1 MGSQTLEI
9 LRQGVWAS
17 FTGGWFYDPRQDH
30 ESNILHLY
38 LWLFLLCLPFSL
50 YMFLQPVLV
59 VWVSYAGIVG
69 ALFTTL
75 KMVNVRLHR
84 MFDSGECI
92 EESSDDSNRS
102 VSVDHNTL
110 GSQGHGSKKEAE
122 HIEMAVLKQRQEG
135 ETPPVQCSSRNSFNE
150 GPVKLTSI
158 APAESLELIE
168 RLVRSNEFDLK
179 ASDGSTCGIDLQVD
193 VHHRNSSGSSGGSTS
208 AKQDHSFH
216 GTSGGAPR
224 SPEFGLVAEVLQE
237 VSDLKSGCLP
247 ITALA
252 ASSGGREDHHGT
264 VQNNGALRD
273 VASGS
278 SISLH
283 PEGHLPPHR
292 RRGGSSFLSSGSS
305 AASLRNATGSVELA
319 FLSQDPS
326 VRAAEL
332 ARAAQ
337 QRKSGTNLRLEDA
350 DAKRVVRRAHSEL
363 ETCPPPQ
370 MPRSVA
376 PPSHPVSLEAIRITS
391 AGGLAGAVPVP
402 RHTRRSAEF
411 LRPPLLGDAIKPIAE
426 QPAAETPP
434 GSSSSTQ
441 SLLVR
446 HRSLDAA
453 TLRRRRQCGE
463 TGGIAGNDDAE
474 FGKPEEEPF
483 GAPLLHS
490 GGESGA
496 AGDAHSDSL
505 MASTDTVSSTS
516 GESDRSSSTHF
527 TVIYKPL
534 DPCSGNPQ
542 ELDLPEQ
549 YPGWLEGGNQ
559 RNPDPLPSPACS
571 ERSSV
576 GGLDWLFGN
585 PSGRPVGAACDA
597 KAPPPME
604 FCGVEEKRM
613 PCRSQPSEPADPTA
627 AGSLDCGLPFQLSA
641 LARTSE
647 SSDQSLSDASS
658 PSSPDEMTPLGATCR
673 PSVALG
679 AIPKQ
684 YLEDG
689 NSSRAEHGYALA
701 ARGIAGSTVRSVFS
715 RRLLEILNLNDA
727 QECEVELQKLKR
739 ELDVCRRL
747 AVNTEEPGNS
757 TPPAAKATASRKRPK
772 LANTRRKA
780 GCGTS
785 EFLSL
790 LPNASTLPQ
799 VEGEKGD
806 CVAAMGW
813 APLARSRSCTDR
825 GPPAYLLASI
835 LSTPGTHLAISHDD
849 TSPGAVHCFQDE
861 HGNWQT
867 YTFDENSTGVSRG
880 LEVSPDA
887 RIFQLMF
894 DNKWETSSHSSSS
907 STTVL
912 ESPAPRGLPVVPFGC
927 TTMVPSTTGATTPGA
942 TGGKLLRP
950 HHRHHHHLHQG
961 GVQQHQPP
969 SSLESLPS
977 LVPSLNLR
985 RGGASDST
993 SALAGGPV
1001 GGSLRGG
1008 AGFDGGGARAPFALA
1023 ESFLSHMAVRGGG
1036 GATLSQTASS
1046 QDTELDSTCHM
1057 RFVGSGTL
1065 RTSQPRHYYRLKLL
1079 PCRFVRVGFDRLA
1092 LLTVLDRNLTISEN
1106 ILSVMLAV
1114 LVAALGALCL
1124 SLGFFQDIYS
1134 FLFCFVM
1141 ASCQYSLLKSVQPDA
1156 ASPTHGFNRV
1166 VLYSRPVYFCL
1177 CCSLLVLVQFLSVS
1191 EVQYPQVTL
1200 YGLRLFTDS
1209 AVTWARSFL
1218 IVFIL
1223 AFPLTFS
1230 LGLLPQINTFVIYL
1244 LEQVDMNLFGGS
1256 ATTGLVSAVYCISR
1270 SLAFVVFLSGV
1281 AYVALKEGH
1290 IPSQHIMFSLF
1301 CGLLVSSCYLLSRS
1315 ASDPT
1320 ILWNLVKRQ
1329 IWAEKVPKGATEVG
1343 ATEHVDPLPAKLEKT
1358 FRARLRTDAI
1368 HCVFIAVLAF
1378 AVHVSTMFSA
1388 LQPYLEVVLHLTAM
1402 GWGLVLHYCMPQLR
1416 KQLPWLCCSHPIL
1429 KSNEHQ
1435 QFEVRE
1441 PAKVMWF
1448 EKVQVWMW
1456 FVEKNFI
1463 YPLLFLSALSVST
1476 PDVIQRFGVAG
1487 GCVVLVVCSMKCLRS
1502 AFNDPSQHF
1511 LVLLFASLFFRYD
1524 YRGPKEPFLVN
1535 YFCCLFVFSKVYELL
1550 LKMSFIIT
1558 YIAPWQIT
1566 WGSAFH
1572 AFAQPF
1578 SVPHSAMLFV
1588 QAIISAILS
1597 TPLSP
1602 VLGSAIFFTSYVR
1615 PVKFWERDY
1624 NTKRVDHSNTRLSS
1638 QLERNPGSDDNN
1650 LNSIFYE
1657 HLTRSLQQSLYGD
1670 LALGRWGSVT
1680 QGDCFVLASDNLNCL
1695 LHIVELANGLVTF
1708 QLRGLEFRGTYCQQR
1723 EVEAISEG
1731 VEEDEGCCCCE
1742 PGHFPHL
1749 LSANAA
1755 FGQRWLAWQVAA
1767 TKYILEGYSISDNSA
1782 VSMLQVFD
1790 LRKALVT
1797 YYVKSIV
1804 YYTVTSNCLEDWLG
1818 LPAVRDALS
1827 PTLER
1832 NYTDVDPVFNMNIDE
1847 DYDFRASGISRS
1859 SFCNVYLE
1867 WLQFCVNRSGKTLE
1881 HDRNSMLVSLCF
1893 ALSLLARRALG
1904 TASHNSFSSSVD
1916 LLLYGLHALF
1926 KGDFRITCVR
1936 DEWVFQDM
1944 ELLRRVVA
1952 PSVRMALKLHQD
1964 HFMSTEEYDDHTA
1977 LYDAISNYEKNL
1989 VISHEADPAWR
2000 NAVLSSVPSLLALRH
2015 VFDDSSDDYKIIML
2029 NRRHLSFRVIKVNR
2043 ECVRGL
2049 WAGQQQELV
2058 YLRNRNPERGS
2069 IQNAKQALRN
2079 IINSSCDQPIG
2090 YPIYVSPL
2098 TTSFMETSQQL
2109 CGLIGGPLS
2118 LSRFGGAL
2126 VGFWNRLKIRCGEG
2140 CSSGGTAVQEDTMF
2154 DYTMAG
2160 SLSGSISRARRSHSS
2175 GSHSVSQSAT
2185 ETGSSSGNGGSG
2197 DQGSRSMGRVSASSS
2212 IGRGSTVS
2220 SLGRNSTSFT
2230 RTSLSNIAVS
2240 SSVVYKPTP
2249 VGGGTLLG
2257 MTPLRQQQCPTESA
2271 VVVTASPFL
2280 VEATGGRRNSSSAS
2294 VYASGATAVW
2304 DSAVVSTEKVNI

>member
-69 ALFTTL
+69 VLFTTL
-75 KMVNVRLHR
+75 KIVNVRLHR

-168 RLVRSNEFDLK
+168 RLVRSSEFDLK
-179 ASDGSTCGIDLQVD
+179 ASDGSTYLQVD

-247 ITALA
+247 IAALSA
-252 ASSGGREDHHGT
+252 TPGGREDRHDT
-264 VQNNGALRD
+264 TQNNGALRD

-337 QRKSGTNLRLEDA
+337 QRKSGTNLRSDDA

-376 PPSHPVSLEAIRITS
+376 PPSHPVSLEAIRITGV
-391 AGGLAGAVPVP
+391 GGSAGAVPVP

-463 TGGIAGNDDAE
+463 TGGIAGSDEGD

-483 GAPLLHS
+483 GASLMRS
-490 GGESGA
+490 VVSGA
-496 AGDAHSDSL
+496 AGDALSDNF

-516 GESDRSSSTHF
+516 GESDRSSSHF

-585 PSGRPVGAACDA
+585 PLGGRPVGAPCDS
-597 KAPPPME
+597 KALPPMD
-604 FCGVEEKRM
+604 FCSAEEKRLS
-613 PCRSQPSEPADPTA
+613 CRPQPLEQADPSA
-627 AGSLDCGLPFQLSA
+627 AGNLDCGLPFQLSA

-684 YLEDG
+684 YSDDG
-689 NSSRAEHGYALA
+689 NSSRGWFRVA
-701 ARGIAGSTVRSVFS
+701 STTVRSVLS
-715 RRLLEILNLNDA
+715 RRLLEILNLNDP

-747 AVNTEEPGNS
+747 AANTEEPGNS
-757 TPPAAKATASRKRPK
+757 SPPAAKAAVSRKRPK
-772 LANTRRKA
+772 LASTRRKA
-780 GCGTS
+780 SCGTS

-799 VEGEKGD
+799 TEGEKGD
-806 CVAAMGW
+806 CVATMGW

-912 ESPAPRGLPVVPFGC
+912 ESPAARGLPVLPFGC
-927 TTMVPSTTGATTPGA
+927 LAPISLGAMVPTDIGATTPGA
-942 TGGKLLRP
+942 TGGKLLRT
-950 HHRHHHHLHQG
+950 HHRHHHHLRQG
-961 GVQQHQPP
+961 SVQHQPP
-969 SSLESLPS
+969 SSLDLSLPS
-977 LVPSLNLR
+977 SVPSLNLR

-1023 ESFLSHMAVRGGG
+1023 ESFLSRMAVGGGG

-1065 RTSQPRHYYRLKLL
+1065 RASQPRHYYRLKLL

-1092 LLTVLDRNLTISEN
+1092 LLTVLDRTL
-1106 ILSVMLAV
+1106 LSVPECSALAEGCRRDPIVGHV
-1114 LVAALGALCL
+1114 LG
-1124 SLGFFQDIYS
+1124 S
-1134 FLFCFVM
+1134 FLCIDVGHKVEV
-1141 ASCQYSLLKSVQPDA
+1141 YYLLD
-1156 ASPTHGFNRV
+1156 
-1166 VLYSRPVYFCL
+1166 
-1177 CCSLLVLVQFLSVS
+1177 CSLSKGLSVS
-1191 EVQYPQVTL
+1191 SLKCLLFLAVEPLATFRFAVADDHKEQRVRVNLCLEIVTEMVEILRRALTTTL
-1200 YGLRLFTDS
+1200 YAKRWTTSGFSLLAWS
-1209 AVTWARSFL
+1209 RSFL
-1218 IVFIL
+1218 LICGLPGSFWSSRLSQVEDRAL
-1223 AFPLTFS
+1223 AFENH
-1230 LGLLPQINTFVIYL
+1230 LLPQSKSTGTLSSL
-1244 LEQVDMNLFGGS
+1244 LCETTRGWLVLSTSWSSLACLASPHGPAASAVFSRFLESSIS
-1256 ATTGLVSAVYCISR
+1256 ATVRG
-1270 SLAFVVFLSGV
+1270 
-1281 AYVALKEGH
+1281 
-1290 IPSQHIMFSLF
+1290 
-1301 CGLLVSSCYLLSRS
+1301 
-1315 ASDPT
+1315 
-1320 ILWNLVKRQ
+1320 NLVKRQ
-1329 IWAEKVPKGATEVG
+1329 IWAEKAPKGATEVG
-1343 ATEHVDPLPAKLEKT
+1343 AAEHVDPLPAKLEKT

-1368 HCVFIAVLAF
+1368 HCVFIAVLVF
-1378 AVHVSTMFSA
+1378 AIHVSTMFSA
-1388 LQPYLEVVLHLTAM
+1388 LQPYLEIVLHLTAM
-1402 GWGLVLHYCMPQLR
+1402 AWGLVLHYCMPQLR

-1487 GCVVLVVCSMKCLRS
+1487 GCVVLVVCSMKCIRS

-1511 LVLLFASLFFRYD
+1511 LVLLFASLFFTYD
-1524 YRGPKEPFLVN
+1524 YRGPKEPFLIN

-1680 QGDCFVLASDNLNCL
+1680 QGDCFMLASDNLNCL

-1867 WLQFCVNRSGKTLE
+1867 WLQFCVTRSGKTLE

-1904 TASHNSFSSSVD
+1904 TASHNSFSSVD

-1964 HFMSTEEYDDHTA
+1964 HFMSTEEYDDHAA

-2029 NRRHLSFRVIKVNR
+2029 NKRHLSFRVIKVNR

-2098 TTSFMETSQQL
+2098 TTSFLETSQQL

-2118 LSRFGGAL
+2118 VSRFGGAL
-2126 VGFWNRLKIRCGEG
+2126 MGFWNRLKIRCGEG

-2185 ETGSSSGNGGSG
+2185 ETGSSNGNGGSG
-2197 DQGSRSMGRVSASSS
+2197 DQGSRSMGRASASSS

-2249 VGGGTLLG
+2249 GGGGTLLG
-2257 MTPLRQQQCPTESA
+2257 MTPLRQQQCTTESA

-2280 VEATGGRRNSSSAS
+2280 VEAAGGRRSSSSAPA
-2294 VYASGATAVW
+2294 YTTGAAAVW
-2304 DSAVVSTEKVNI
+2304 EAAVVSTEKVNI